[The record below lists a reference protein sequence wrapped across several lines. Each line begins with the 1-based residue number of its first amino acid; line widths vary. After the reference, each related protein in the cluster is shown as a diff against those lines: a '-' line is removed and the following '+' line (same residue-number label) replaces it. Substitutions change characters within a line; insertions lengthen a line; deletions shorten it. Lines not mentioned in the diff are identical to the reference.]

1 MRHRVDYRKLGRT
14 TSHRKAMLQ
23 NIVTSLMEHERII
36 TTLAKAKEARRL
48 AEKLI
53 TKAKKDTLHAR
64 RQIIKY
70 ISRKDVVTKMCDTL
84 SARFADRNG
93 GYTRIIKI
101 GPRKG
106 DSAELAV
113 LELIGSDWLKK
124 KEERE
129 KAKKAKE
136 KEKKGLVKGGK

>member
-14 TSHRKAMLQ
+14 TSHRKAMLR

-36 TTLAKAKEARRL
+36 TTLPKAKEARRL
-48 AEKLI
+48 AEKLL
-53 TKAKKDTLHAR
+53 TLAKKGTLHAR
-64 RQIIKY
+64 RQVLRF
-70 ISRKDVVTKMCDTL
+70 ISRKEVVGKMFDTL
-84 SARFADRNG
+84 SARFAQRNG
-93 GYTRIIKI
+93 GYTRIAKI

-106 DSAELAV
+106 DGAELAV

-136 KEKKGLVKGGK
+136 KGKKGLIKGKG

>member
-14 TSHRKAMLQ
+14 TSHRRAMLR

-53 TKAKKDTLHAR
+53 SKAKTDTLHSR
-64 RQIIKY
+64 RQVQKY
-70 ISRKDVVTKMCDTL
+70 ISRRDVVKKVCDTL
-84 SARFADRNG
+84 SARFADRSG

-106 DSAELAV
+106 DGTELAV

-129 KAKKAKE
+129 KAKKARE
-136 KEKKGLVKGGK
+136 KEKKGLMKGGK

>member
-1 MRHRVDYRKLGRT
+1 MRHHVDYRKLGRT
-14 TSHRKAMLQ
+14 TSHRKAMLR

-36 TTLAKAKEARRL
+36 TTLQKAKEARRL
-48 AEKLI
+48 GEKLL
-53 TKAKKDTLHAR
+53 TKAKKGTLHDR
-64 RQIIKY
+64 RQVLRY
-70 ISRKDVVTKMCDTL
+70 ISRKDVVRKMFDTL
-84 SARFADRNG
+84 AARFADRNG

-106 DSAELAV
+106 DGAEMAV

-136 KEKKGLVKGGK
+136 KAKKGLMKG

>member
-53 TKAKKDTLHAR
+53 TKAKKDTLHGR

-70 ISRKDVVTKMCDTL
+70 ISRKDIVKKSFTVKRLQASVIQECLSQRKTL
-84 SARFADRNG
+84 
-93 GYTRIIKI
+93 
-101 GPRKG
+101 
-106 DSAELAV
+106 
-113 LELIGSDWLKK
+113 
-124 KEERE
+124 
-129 KAKKAKE
+129 
-136 KEKKGLVKGGK
+136 